1 MSSRCPACIVVGI
14 VALGACSS
22 TSSSD
27 APGVDGGHEA
37 GVLDAGHPADAT
49 GEGGDSAVD
58 KSKTCVSTFGQA
70 LDTVGFARFDGT
82 VVAVIPP
89 SDQACAE
96 PNSTHLIIEMTFS
109 GAVYRMVMDVNDE
122 DAPNTIHATTLAH
135 AMIGG
140 PWSDGWHAATLDYVA
155 TLGLHSTDLPSES
168 TATAVADITNALDL
182 GAHVSV
188 FATAQGEPDS
198 AHLVHRNLTNQ
209 DGALV
214 VDVDGSPTWLL
225 FAFSN
230 QTF

>member
-1 MSSRCPACIVVGI
+1 MLSRRLACIVVGI
-14 VALGACSS
+14 VALGACL
-22 TSSSD
+22 SSSSSE
-27 APGVDGGHEA
+27 APTVDGGREA
-37 GVLDAGHPADAT
+37 SVLDAGHPADAT

-89 SDQACAE
+89 DDQACAE
-96 PNSTHLIIEMTFS
+96 PNSTHLIIEMSFS

-122 DAPNTIHATTLAH
+122 DAPDTIHATTLSH
-135 AMIGG
+135 ALIGA
-140 PWSDGWHAATLDYVA
+140 PWSDGWHSVPLDYVA
-155 TLGLHSTDLPSES
+155 TLGLHSTDLPGES
-168 TATAVADITNALDL
+168 TARAVADITDALDF

-214 VDVDGSPTWLL
+214 VGVDGSPTWLL
-225 FAFSN
+225 FAFSD